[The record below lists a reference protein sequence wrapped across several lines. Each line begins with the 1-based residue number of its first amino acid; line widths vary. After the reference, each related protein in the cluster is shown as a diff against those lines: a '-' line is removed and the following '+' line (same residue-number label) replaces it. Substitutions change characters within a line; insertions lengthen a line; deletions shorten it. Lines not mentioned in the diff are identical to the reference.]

1 MKKMASKRTFGQQD
15 VEVKRHNIVY
25 KGFFRVYTALL
36 RHKLFRGGWTDWIE
50 REVVDRGHAVVVL
63 PYDPKRDSIIM
74 LEQFRV
80 GSVHVL
86 GAPERH
92 ASQPEP
98 SPWLLE
104 LVAGMIDAGETEQ
117 EVAHREM
124 NEEAGLKTEQLEYV
138 MSYSSSPGGLTERIS
153 IFIAKVDATTAS
165 EYGGLASE
173 HEDIRVTEMP
183 RCEANKLL
191 EEGHIDNAATVIALQ
206 WLELNRKKILLKW
219 ELQ

>member
-15 VEVKRHNIVY
+15 VEVKRHSIVY

-36 RHKLFRGGWTDWIE
+36 RHKLFRGGWSDWIE

-63 PYDPKRDSIIM
+63 PYDPKRDSIIV

-92 ASQPEP
+92 ASQPES

-104 LVAGMIDAGETEQ
+104 LVAGMIDVGETEL

-124 NEEAGLKTEQLEYV
+124 NEEAGLKAEQLEYV

-153 IFIAKVDATTAS
+153 IFIANVDATLAS
-165 EYGGLASE
+165 KYGGLASE

-183 RCEANKLL
+183 RSEAIKLL

>member
-1 MKKMASKRTFGQQD
+1 MRKTASKCLFGQQD
-15 VEVKRHNIVY
+15 VEVKSHTIVY

-36 RHKLFRGGWTDWIE
+36 RHKLFRGGWSDWIE

-92 ASQPEP
+92 ASQPEA

-104 LVAGMIDAGETEQ
+104 LVAGMVDAGETE
-117 EVAHREM
+117 EAVAHREL
-124 NEEAGLKTEQLEYV
+124 NEEAGLKADQLDYV

-153 IFIAKVDATTAS
+153 IFIASVDATTAS
-165 EYGGLASE
+165 KYGGLYSE

-183 RCEANKLL
+183 RSEAIALL
-191 EEGHIDNAATVIALQ
+191 AEGYIDNAATVIALQ
-206 WLELNRKKILLKW
+206 WLELNKERLLLKW